1 MNDKERKSL
10 AAGIL
15 SMYSENQEH
24 DIDELVRLD
33 IRARRPVQILAVTI
47 GIVTALIMGFG
58 MSLIM
63 TDISM
68 VLGIS
73 SPMILGVAIGC
84 LGIAVALVNYP
95 LYKVLL
101 AIRKEKFAPEIRKL
115 SEKIIND

>member
-15 SMYSENQEH
+15 SMYTENQES
-24 DIDELVRLD
+24 DFDELVRLD
-33 IRARRPVQILAVTI
+33 IRARRPVQILAMTI
-47 GIVTALIMGFG
+47 GVVAALIMGFG
-58 MSLIM
+58 MCLVM

-73 SPMILGVAIGC
+73 SPMIPGVAIGC
-84 LGIAVALVNYP
+84 LGIAAALVNYP
-95 LYKVLL
+95 LYKVLR